1 MSSGGD
7 YVGLLSFFSFAFSI
21 IAAVLAID
29 LYALLRTGRSGSTWR
44 VLIIASVM
52 FALMHALRLAELL
65 NFGLF
70 RVTHLSEIVELMF
83 VMALAY
89 AFYLQR
95 KTFSPH
101 DRAAAPRS
109 KSKSK
114 SEPEPRAPSREDIAA
129 SSKPPAEPSPDTLHT
144 DLDQSQTLAEDSTRD
159 AEIED
164 EDLEEDEEAASEW
177 ARLNGQADSVA
188 PRRTQRVGE

>member
-1 MSSGGD
+1 MEAGG
-7 YVGLLSFFSFAFSI
+7 YVGLLAFCSFVFSV

-65 NFGLF
+65 NFGGL
-70 RVTHLSEIVELMF
+70 RLTHLSEIVELMF

-95 KTFSPH
+95 QIFGRREQSLPNAPH
-101 DRAAAPRS
+101 AIATSTETNNAPTEPSKAPRPDAHPMS
-109 KSKSK
+109 RGT
-114 SEPEPRAPSREDIAA
+114 EPEPPINSALE
-129 SSKPPAEPSPDTLHT
+129 
-144 DLDQSQTLAEDSTRD
+144 Q
-159 AEIED
+159 ED
-164 EDLEEDEEAASEW
+164 EDAEDEEAASEW
-177 ARLNGQADSVA
+177 ARLSGQSDVA
-188 PRRTQRVGE
+188 VSRRERRAVE

>member
-1 MSSGGD
+1 MEGGGEV
-7 YVGLLSFFSFAFSI
+7 VGLLSFCSFVFSV

-29 LYALLRTGRSGSTWR
+29 LYALLRTGRSGATWR

-70 RVTHLSEIVELMF
+70 RLTHLSEIVELMF

-95 KTFSPH
+95 KTFSAH
-101 DRAAAPRS
+101 DRSAKPRASPRAAPPDNRPEDAPAGQS
-109 KSKSK
+109 AEQILDAQQLDPEDLPVNRARTESLPLKL
-114 SEPEPRAPSREDIAA
+114 EP
-129 SSKPPAEPSPDTLHT
+129 
-144 DLDQSQTLAEDSTRD
+144 
-159 AEIED
+159 ED
-164 EDLEEDEEAASEW
+164 EDLEEVEAASEW
-177 ARLNGQADSVA
+177 ARLSGQADSA
-188 PRRTQRVGE
+188 GTKRAHRAGE